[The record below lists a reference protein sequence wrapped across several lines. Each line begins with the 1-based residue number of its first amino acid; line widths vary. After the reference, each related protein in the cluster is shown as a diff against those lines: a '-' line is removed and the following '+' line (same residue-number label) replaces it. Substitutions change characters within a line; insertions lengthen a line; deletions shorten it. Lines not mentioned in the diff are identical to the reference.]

1 MNVWDVNEQIR
12 DLIRSRRVVDAGR
25 LTDPELPL
33 AELVAEAAESQQ

>member
-12 DLIRSRRVVDAGR
+12 ELIRSRHVVDSGR

-33 AELVAEAAESQQ
+33 GELVAEAAESRR